1 MQRYAAQR
9 LLQLAPVLV
18 SVSVLVFLMVHLV
31 PGDPVQVM
39 LQDYGTPAQ
48 AAALRHTLGL
58 DRPLA
63 VQYGVFAWRAL
74 HGDFGRSIRSG
85 RPVSGEIALRL
96 PYTLQLTAASMVVA
110 IALGL
115 VLGMIAA
122 LQHRRLPDYA
132 AMVAALAGISLPS
145 FWFGLVLILIFS
157 YYLRWLPA
165 AGADTPG
172 SLILPAVTL
181 GTSAASIIARLS
193 RSSLLEVL
201 RQEFI
206 RTARAKG
213 MREWR
218 VLYRHGLR
226 NALIPVLSI
235 IGLQVAGLLG
245 GAVIVET
252 VFGWPGLGRLAI
264 DAIFNR
270 DIPMIQGIVL
280 VAATIFVAVNLAID
294 LLYALVDPRI
304 RYS

>member
-9 LLQLAPVLV
+9 LLQLAPVLL

-58 DRPLA
+58 DRPLV

-96 PYTLQLTAASMVVA
+96 PYTLQLTAASMLVA

-122 LQHRRLPDYA
+122 IQHRRLPDY
-132 AMVAALAGISLPS
+132 AALAGISLPS

-235 IGLQVAGLLG
+235 IGLQFAGLLG

-252 VFGWPGLGRLAI
+252 VFGWPGLGRLAV

-304 RYS
+304 RYT

>member
-63 VQYGVFAWRAL
+63 VQ

-115 VLGMIAA
+115 VLGMSAA